1 MTFQLDD
8 RLSSSCIE
16 LNDWPLCR
24 ILLKNN
30 ADYPWLILVPR
41 QNKTECIEDLT
52 QPLRHQLMDE
62 IAELS
67 IIIKTYFKPNKLNV
81 ATLGNSVSQLHIHI
95 VARFTYD
102 KLWPHGIWQ
111 AAQTEVLYS
120 EEQLK
125 QLTVDLR
132 SLTKLY

>member
-41 QNKTECIEDLT
+41 QNKTECIEDLS

-102 KLWPHGIWQ
+102 KL
-111 AAQTEVLYS
+111 
-120 EEQLK
+120 
-125 QLTVDLR
+125 
-132 SLTKLY
+132 

>member
-41 QNKTECIEDLT
+41 QNKTECIEDLS

>member
-1 MTFQLDD
+1 
-8 RLSSSCIE
+8 
-16 LNDWPLCR
+16 
-24 ILLKNN
+24 
-30 ADYPWLILVPR
+30 
-41 QNKTECIEDLT
+41 
-52 QPLRHQLMDE
+52 MDE